1 MTNSPQSGDDPTAAP
16 EHFVIAPFT
25 YWVDL
30 EEGTGELTSTPE
42 FVERW
47 NERNAP
53 LSATLIEIGPQ
64 SPPKKPASKKPNGS
78 TFTVDGKAVSD
89 LSDYPDTRLDCCT
102 GCMAELGC
110 SRMDALTTPL
120 AETRNGNT
128 IFAYYQCR
136 HGHRWTC
143 SWAASESA

>member
-1 MTNSPQSGDDPTAAP
+1 MTNAPQSDDPTAAP
-16 EHFVIAPFT
+16 QYFVIAPCT
-25 YWVDL
+25 YFMDL
-30 EEGTGELTSTPE
+30 EDETGGTTSTPE

-53 LSATLIEIGPQ
+53 LSATLVEI
-64 SPPKKPASKKPNGS
+64 SPPSPPQKLAAATAAGS

-89 LSDYPDTRLDCCT
+89 LSDYQGTHLDYCA
-102 GCMAELGC
+102 GCVAELSC
-110 SRMDALTTPL
+110 SSMDALTTPL

-128 IFAYYQCR
+128 IIAYYQCR
-136 HGHRWTC
+136 RGHRWTC